1 MEPNKYKSQ
10 TELNTNNHYV
20 NDPTDMLIIAEEQKP
35 FISNQLPS
43 SNQPD
48 KETERQLKFAEF
60 LRTEK
65 LKKYK
70 RAPRVFG

>member
-1 MEPNKYKSQ
+1 
-10 TELNTNNHYV
+10 
-20 NDPTDMLIIAEEQKP
+20 MLIIAEDQKP
-35 FISNQLPS
+35 FMSNQLPS